1 MINFKRRSASST
13 PEIIQRAF
21 DRVEVHVPV
30 VVISSSY
37 GTTVIS
43 SGRTSDLSEAGMGI
57 ITAASLAPG
66 QNVSIEFT
74 IPTSNQKM
82 KMQAVVKH
90 KSQNLYGF
98 EFAEASVAQRSQIQK
113 FATA

>member
-1 MINFKRRSASST
+1 MNFKRRSST
-13 PEIIQRAF
+13 PEVCRRIY
-21 DRVEVHVPV
+21 DRLLVHVPV
-30 VVISSSY
+30 VVISSAY

-43 SGRTSDLSEAGMGI
+43 SGRTSDLSEAGMAV

-74 IPTSNQKM
+74 IPSSNQKM
-82 KMQAVVKH
+82 KMQAVVRH
-90 KSQNLYGF
+90 KEQNLYGF
-98 EFAEASVAQRSQIQK
+98 EFAAPSISQKTQIHK

>member
-1 MINFKRRSASST
+1 MINFKRRASST
-13 PEIIQRAF
+13 PEMIQRAF

-37 GTTVIS
+37 GTKVIS

-90 KSQNLYGF
+90 KEQNLYGF
-98 EFAEASVAQRSQIQK
+98 EFAAPSVSQRSQIHK